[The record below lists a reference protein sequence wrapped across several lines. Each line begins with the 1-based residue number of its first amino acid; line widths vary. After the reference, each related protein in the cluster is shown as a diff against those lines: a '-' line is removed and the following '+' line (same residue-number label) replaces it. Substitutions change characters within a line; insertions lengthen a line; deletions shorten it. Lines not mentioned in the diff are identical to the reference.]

1 MYPPRRSANTVVMRK
16 LQANINSGE
25 DVEFERSDVHIAAVF
40 LKRFLENFPNL
51 FWLMS
56 CLRTFCTQVANIAQ
70 YSSQVHLFPELSK
83 ESRLSYCQDLVIKK
97 LPDQNY
103 GIIKYLVLFLSL
115 VRFSSSLDI
124 SYRSSFQVVDS
135 ADMNKMTAA
144 NLAVV
149 FGPNLIWSKDK
160 MTSLSS
166 IGPINT
172 FTEFLFSNMHKI
184 FSM

>member
-103 GIIKYLVLFLSL
+103 VILK
-115 VRFSSSLDI
+115 
-124 SYRSSFQVVDS
+124 
-135 ADMNKMTAA
+135 
-144 NLAVV
+144 
-149 FGPNLIWSKDK
+149 
-160 MTSLSS
+160 
-166 IGPINT
+166 
-172 FTEFLFSNMHKI
+172 
-184 FSM
+184 